1 MDILIEKD
9 DLLYKKIIEEYELNI
24 KYIKYVKES
33 SSLYIDTGKKVF
45 LLENI
50 DDTINHVI
58 STAGI
63 YEHLNN
69 KGFYNLLRIYKTK
82 NGKYYMLYDKKVYSI
97 CHFLFYKF

>member
-45 LLENI
+45 YLKI
-50 DDTINHVI
+50 
-58 STAGI
+58 
-63 YEHLNN
+63 
-69 KGFYNLLRIYKTK
+69 
-82 NGKYYMLYDKKVYSI
+82 
-97 CHFLFYKF
+97 